1 MLCLQVVPPINT
13 GQRLIDDALKV
24 ISGSVIPSSA
34 IINSGL
40 LSTTY
45 LGSVLSSSH
54 HSTQMD
60 SVNRSKSSP
69 STEMLSDVR
78 QSCCPKAHAF
88 ATTLFPVSAVLNS
101 FFRHRESTTSANSTE
116 CRPAVLT
123 FGAGNY

>member
-1 MLCLQVVPPINT
+1 MNS
-13 GQRLIDDALKV
+13 GQRLIDDALKM

-34 IINSGL
+34 IVNSGSL
-40 LSTTY
+40 TTTY

-60 SVNRSKSSP
+60 SVNRSESSP
-69 STEMLSDVR
+69 STEMLSDVHH
-78 QSCCPKAHAF
+78 SCPKASAF

-101 FFRHRESTTSANSTE
+101 CFRHRESTTANSTE